1 MPTLFLLALI
11 IIAFIVQRWSMKNAL
26 KGVEYHCEP
35 SRRLAASGEIFELI
49 TTLTNR
55 SFRFIPFIQMT
66 EALPKTAVVHS
77 AGAVVDR
84 SYYSGEAGHVSK
96 VYLMPRS
103 RLVRHVPI
111 SIPDRGRYLFMWAVL
126 RGGDFLGL
134 SENYEKLKNSNFNE
148 VVIYPQAAAGDYV
161 SEVVGGFLGDL
172 SVRRF
177 IIEDPVLTVGF
188 KEYTGREPMKAISWP
203 QSARAGRMMVKS
215 FDYTTELSVS
225 VVLNVEIS
233 GASETSEFAE
243 STKPVESTEFA
254 GSIEITESSEKASR
268 LILIENCLS
277 ITHTV
282 CRILEDR
289 KIKYDFFSN
298 IVALGSLGRWD
309 YIGEGLGQGHF
320 QIILEG
326 LGRAS
331 YAASEPFEVLMERV
345 MGKQT
350 DARSI
355 IFITAGSE
363 AEVRALLK
371 GRDEGRGVVISGE
384 RIVGA

>member
-11 IIAFIVQRWSMKNAL
+11 LIAFMVQRWSMINAL
-26 KGVEYHCEP
+26 KGVEYHCQP
-35 SRRLAASGEIFELI
+35 SRRLAAPDEVFELI

-55 SFRFIPFIQMT
+55 SLRFIPFIKMT
-66 EALPKTAVVHS
+66 EALPKTAVVYS
-77 AGAVVDR
+77 AEAAVDR
-84 SYYSGEAGHVSK
+84 SHYSGEAGHVSK

-103 RLVRHVPI
+103 KLVRHVPI

-134 SENYEKLKNSNFNE
+134 RENYEKLKNSNFNE
-148 VVIYPQAAAGDYV
+148 VVIYPQAAAGDYI
-161 SEVVGGFLGDL
+161 SEVMGGFLGDL

-225 VVLNVEIS
+225 VVLNVEVS
-233 GASETSEFAE
+233 GTFE
-243 STKPVESTEFA
+243 SAGFTELYES
-254 GSIEITESSEKASR
+254 GEKTSR
-268 LILIENCLS
+268 LTLIENCLS

-282 CRILEDR
+282 CGILEDR

-309 YIGEGLGQGHF
+309 YIGEGLG
-320 QIILEG
+320 
-326 LGRAS
+326 RAS
-331 YAASEPFEVLMERV
+331 YAAAEPLASLIERV
-345 MGKQT
+345 MEKQT

-355 IFITAGSE
+355 VFITAGSE
-363 AEVRALLK
+363 TEVRALLN
-371 GRDEGRGVVISGE
+371 GRDEGRGTVISGE
-384 RIVGA
+384 KAAGVC